1 MKKLIIVRGHSGS
14 GKTTFALQKMAEFK
28 AEYPKADIFHIE
40 NDQFL
45 MEDNLYVWTEA
56 RFQRAKKLAREKLQN
71 AFECVEQSE
80 KDILIVIS
88 NVGINLAEID
98 RTLSQAKALHMAIE
112 IYRMTNFFQNQHNV
126 SPETVQSMYQA
137 LCDNPIENEVM
148 VGDYA

>member
-98 RTLSQAKALHMAIE
+98 RTLSRAKALDMQTE
-112 IYRMTNFFQNQHNV
+112 VYRMTNFFQNQHNV
-126 SPETVQSMYQA
+126 PVETVRSMYQG
-137 LCDNPIENEVM
+137 LCDNPVENEIIVSC
-148 VGDYA
+148 